1 LTAAS
6 TEREGLAQSVGVTL
20 RAADPSFYDP
30 VAVDINFGI
39 AGGGTGTP
47 VPTPVPTPVGAST
60 VNQSIGVIYTGTW
73 YSFPM
78 IRITGPLEDAVITN
92 ETTGEKLDFTGTTI
106 ANGDYY
112 LIDTRYGRKSVV
124 DSSGVNKVGDL
135 TDDSDL
141 GTFHLEPDGAIAPGG
156 ANSLR
161 VTGDSLSQVSAVE
174 MTYFNRYL
182 GI

>member
-30 VAVDINFGI
+30 AGVDVNFGI
-39 AGGGTGTP
+39 GGGGTGTP
-47 VPTPVPTPVGAST
+47 VPTAIPMPIGAST
-60 VNQSIGVIYTGTW
+60 IDQTIGVVYAGSW
-73 YSFPM
+73 YSFPT
-78 IRITGPLEDAVITN
+78 IRITGPITDAVIEN

-112 LIDTRYGRKSVV
+112 DIDTRYGRKSIVNAA
-124 DSSGVNKVGDL
+124 GVNKIGDL

-156 ANSLR
+156 ANAFR
-161 VTGDSLSQVSAVE
+161 VTGDTVSTVTAVE
-174 MTYFNRYL
+174 MTYYNRYI